1 MTYCDII
8 KTTHEPY
15 GYCFGCIVEKIKHIC
30 YTYWLIFSSRSQ
42 HQWGTNGG
50 KCGVCGDPYDG
61 KRENEA
67 GGKYATGTIV
77 ATYRAGDVIAVTV

>member
-1 MTYCDII
+1 MDIAFDVI
-8 KTTHEPY
+8 KNKAHLVY
-15 GYCFGCIVEKIKHIC
+15 ISVNH
-30 YTYWLIFSSRSQ
+30 SSLSQ

-77 ATYRAGDVIAVTV
+77 ATYNAGDVIAVTVEITGRYKMQYFINR

>member
-1 MTYCDII
+1 MYVLRQ
-8 KTTHEPY
+8 K
-15 GYCFGCIVEKIKHIC
+15 FKHI
-30 YTYWLIFSSRSQ
+30 WLANQIVFTTSSQ

-77 ATYRAGDVIAVTV
+77 ATYRAGDVIAVTVEITGR